1 MENYA
6 SKPIMFILLTLVSF
20 IQFVFILRFL
30 FEIMRVNFYNPVSQ
44 IIVRITDP
52 ILKPMRVIPL
62 YIGRVDI
69 IIILI
74 ATSITALKIYI
85 PYSFSSFEFSLNT
98 LVLISFGKFLDE
110 ALTILWW
117 SVIIGAVGSWF
128 MSYTKHP
135 LFSLIDE
142 LCEPLYIPIR
152 RILPATAG
160 IDFSPIILLVFINL
174 TQMILIPPIFHLARI
189 L

>member
-1 MENYA
+1 
-6 SKPIMFILLTLVSF
+6 
-20 IQFVFILRFL
+20 
-30 FEIMRVNFYNPVSQ
+30 
-44 IIVRITDP
+44 
-52 ILKPMRVIPL
+52 
-62 YIGRVDI
+62 
-69 IIILI
+69 
-74 ATSITALKIYI
+74 
-85 PYSFSSFEFSLNT
+85 
-98 LVLISFGKFLDE
+98 
-110 ALTILWW
+110 
-117 SVIIGAVGSWF
+117 

-135 LFSLIDE
+135 LLSLIDE